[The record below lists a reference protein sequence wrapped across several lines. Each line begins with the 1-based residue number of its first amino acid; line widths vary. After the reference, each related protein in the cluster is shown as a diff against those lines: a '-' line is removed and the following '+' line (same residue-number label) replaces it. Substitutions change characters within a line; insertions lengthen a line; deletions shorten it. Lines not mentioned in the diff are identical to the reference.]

1 MTGVSNPND
10 CQARQHA
17 LQFLVQM
24 LIHSTFS
31 RTQAVNKQNF
41 LKRYL
46 SCPKE
51 NLIPREDDTDMGH
64 KNSPFKSM
72 SSFYICV
79 RSPQCIETGRESFV
93 FVSA

>member
-1 MTGVSNPND
+1 MSNPSD

-17 LQFLVQM
+17 LQFRVQM

-31 RTQAVNKQNF
+31 RTQAVKQTRF
-41 LKRYL
+41 FKAL
-46 SCPKE
+46 SICPKE
-51 NLIPREDDTDMGH
+51 LIPREDTDMGH
-64 KNSPFKSM
+64 KNSPLKSM

-79 RSPQCIETGRESFV
+79 RSPQCIETGRESLV